1 MQRVS
6 ALVSCEWLSRILSPQ
21 TQYLR
26 VLDGTWYMPSSGMD
40 PKLEFAKK
48 HIPGAEQFSI
58 DDCTLPHSPFSN
70 TLPTPEFFAE
80 YVGERG
86 ICNNTHVV
94 VYDNH
99 PQLGVFAAA
108 RVWWLFR
115 VFGHNAVSVLDG
127 GLPLWEKAGHPLCSS
142 TAPSE
147 VEKKEFKAEL
157 QPNLVKRFSDMTGNL
172 NTNKFQVMDARSKAR
187 FLGKVPEPR
196 EGLTCGHMPGS
207 ANVPFSALL
216 NDDDSERARLMKSP
230 EELVKIFADRGIDLS
245 GPVTATCGSGVTACI
260 LALAAHQT
268 GKKDVAV
275 YDGSWEEYAQKATE
289 DQMVVCKPETASAG

>member
-1 MQRVS
+1 MFITFLILFLLLHIFSLDSEIDYQYVISYLYYRTFFLHKTGTWSGSKMQRVS

-196 EGLTCGHMPGS
+196 EGTC
-207 ANVPFSALL
+207 
-216 NDDDSERARLMKSP
+216 
-230 EELVKIFADRGIDLS
+230 IYY
-245 GPVTATCGSGVTACI
+245 CI
-260 LALAAHQT
+260 L
-268 GKKDVAV
+268 
-275 YDGSWEEYAQKATE
+275 
-289 DQMVVCKPETASAG
+289 

>member
-1 MQRVS
+1 
-6 ALVSCEWLSRILSPQ
+6 
-21 TQYLR
+21 
-26 VLDGTWYMPSSGMD
+26 MPSSGMD

-58 DDCTLPHSPFSN
+58 DECTLPHSPFSN

-142 TAPSE
+142 TAPSD

-196 EGLTCGHMPGS
+196 EGIYYC
-207 ANVPFSALL
+207 
-216 NDDDSERARLMKSP
+216 
-230 EELVKIFADRGIDLS
+230 IF
-245 GPVTATCGSGVTACI
+245 
-260 LALAAHQT
+260 
-268 GKKDVAV
+268 
-275 YDGSWEEYAQKATE
+275 
-289 DQMVVCKPETASAG
+289 CKY